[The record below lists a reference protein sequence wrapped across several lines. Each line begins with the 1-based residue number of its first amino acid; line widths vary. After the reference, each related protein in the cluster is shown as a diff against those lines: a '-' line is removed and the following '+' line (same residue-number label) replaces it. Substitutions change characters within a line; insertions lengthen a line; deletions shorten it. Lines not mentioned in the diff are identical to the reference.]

1 VLVAALAL
9 GAALVP
15 LASPPPAAAQTA
27 APAPAAEEAR
37 DPWAALTA
45 VRRALIAGGPTAAEF
60 TQRYVPA
67 GFTTGEEEG
76 GRLALSLPD
85 CLRWDYT
92 EPYSKSFLLCGSEAF
107 YWNPDDGTGRRY
119 PVDREREPGLD
130 LLLLGVD
137 ELAGRYTARVEDDGG
152 RLAMVLTPRAGTE
165 TAGGFTRATLAI
177 DPTTDRLV
185 EISYL
190 DAEGNRSSFTIGDY
204 RPLAEDGLF
213 TAPDNIVWQED

>member
-1 VLVAALAL
+1 MRRAAFVFALAF
-9 GAALVP
+9 AP
-15 LASPPPAAAQTA
+15 LTVCAQTA
-27 APAPAAEEAR
+27 GQDAAAEAR
-37 DPWAALTA
+37 DPWASLTA
-45 VRRALIAGGPTAAEF
+45 VRRALIAAGPTAADF

-67 GFTTGEEEG
+67 GFATGEEEG
-76 GRLALSLPD
+76 GRLALALPD

-137 ELAGRYTARVEDDGG
+137 ELAERYAARVEDDGS

-165 TAGGFTRATLAI
+165 TAGGFTRATLRI
-177 DPTTDRLV
+177 DPATDRLV
-185 EISYL
+185 ELSYL

-213 TAPDNIVWQED
+213 TAPESIVWQEE